1 MSQLKAPNGKPSNLT
16 PEQWKLVRTPQFK
29 AWFGDWENDPENASK
44 IVDENGEPLV
54 VYHGSRFKGNIYK
67 FKHLKEEKLDWT
79 KDSFGFYFSDDK
91 DYAKGYGENIYQCF
105 LNIKNPKLSIEF
117 EHTYLPYHKIHKIIN
132 DGYDGVYFNG
142 SLGNR
147 DYDKDIF
154 YEKEIVA
161 FDPEQIKLADG
172 SNTTFDGKNPDIRFA
187 QGGTMNTIQ
196 QGDALIYKDSEFLD
210 FDNVIY
216 VEHTEDTANGT
227 LVGLSNGQT
236 MFLPQVLKKFRKANE
251 GEINRSNIMS
261 KEIFSK
267 GGKTRRYMKKIKR
280 GGITYGKSHA
290 EGGIPV
296 KNQSTGDML
305 EVEGGEGIVNKRSMA
320 SDKKVKLNGK
330 EMTICEAVSQLNQ
343 LEGGVQ
349 FSCDDVE
356 DRQFIEAMARGGE
369 LERGVRTEQEH
380 IQVLKDL
387 YAKRITPKQ
396 ASKRIAKDHLKE
408 DAHYYS
414 KLSKMEGKMAD
425 GGMSEDLSI
434 YVNYFRSKPY
444 EYEKVTNMKTLNM
457 LKDNGFIEFTSET
470 GKDRMSRGSMD
481 KVNWGEPPH
490 KIRPREIKSAISP
503 TFKFKGKEYI
513 IGYEK
518 GTNFLHFYVLKKGE
532 EWDRYHP
539 QEKMAK
545 GGEIFDKETED
556 LLSDLT
562 KKYAKGGEV
571 VADKT
576 ETINMKDFEGYADQY
591 NGRKN
596 KFFKANDE
604 YQLLVNEGMEL
615 KNNTTLPQDEKDKLL
630 AELREKA
637 REAKTTLGEKRKD
650 FVEMREVKSPFYAP
664 QLADGGI
671 FTSLP
676 KAVRVPHELKE
687 IVKSKSEFPID
698 KEYQFYISKSERFPK
713 IISKGISAKFK
724 LVTLKEGLSTR
735 IYFSISSKATYEKD
749 DVGVWENVAK
759 TLQIIPSLKN
769 DISSISVNKIAR
781 GYDVYFFITKP
792 LSYIDIYNITANVVQ
807 NLIDYQSFISLQKL
821 FKVEEKTTIPPTI
834 PTHKKEDDW
843 NWRFKTEDEL
853 RAELGGDLYA
863 SKDGNVF
870 ATSMRY
876 LLGKKIN
883 ETQEAVEAISKINQ
897 KIYGG
902 VGTIIQKQLG
912 IETPTKDSRENWVIS
927 KWMITNKPLAGESVP
942 PTEEKKYISVKEVE
956 EELMRWTAEKVEEKN
971 GLNSLKYQTP
981 HLLRYILLNQARGK
995 MSDFT
1000 QLIAMAK
1007 QSEKVNG
1014 EMVRLSNEGLPVDG
1028 FVMQLMYKKVL
1039 QLIEDIKAQ
1048 IMLFVKYESDV
1059 KQELDRITF
1068 HIPYLAELDTFDK
1081 DYITH
1086 IK

>member
-29 AWFGDWENDPENASK
+29 AWFGDWENDPTNASK
-44 IVDENGEPLV
+44 VVDENGEPLV
-54 VYHGSRFKGNIYK
+54 VYHGTTFDFNVFTIGRTGGIFFTDNENYAQRFVDGDLKRKGEK
-67 FKHLKEEKLDWT
+67 SKMLK
-79 KDSFGFYFSDDK
+79 
-91 DYAKGYGENIYQCF
+91 CF
-105 LNIKNPKLSIEF
+105 LNVRKYLDSNTKDDILIDDFYNKYIEEGATKSSKRERLKYVRNLEDKF
-117 EHTYLPYHKIHKIIN
+117 QDFYAYLIGFPIIDQNRRNHLLLHK
-132 DGYDGVYFNG
+132 YDGVVKQGYE
-142 SLGNR
+142 
-147 DYDKDIF
+147 DTKF
-154 YEKEIVA
+154 YVVFA
-161 FDPEQIKLADG
+161 SEQIKLADG
-172 SNTTFDGKNPDIRFA
+172 SNTTFDGNNPDIRFA
-187 QGGTMNTIQ
+187 
-196 QGDALIYKDSEFLD
+196 E
-210 FDNVIY
+210 
-216 VEHTEDTANGT
+216 
-227 LVGLSNGQT
+227 
-236 MFLPQVLKKFRKANE
+236 
-251 GEINRSNIMS
+251 
-261 KEIFSK
+261 
-267 GGKTRRYMKKIKR
+267 GGKTKRYMKKIKR

-356 DRQFIEAMARGGE
+356 DRQFIEAMAQGGE

-408 DAHYYS
+408 DSRYYS
-414 KLSKMEGKMAD
+414 KLAKMEGKMAE
-425 GGMSEDLSI
+425 GGGIGREETQENNFGVSYKLGDKFILNDVMSSKKGIETSI
-434 YVNYFRSKPY
+434 TEILPSGLFF
-444 EYEKVTNMKTLNM
+444 KVDKSSNTFSIKTLHSKGSS
-457 LKDNGFIEFTSET
+457 LT
-470 GKDRMSRGSMD
+470 RGQYLIHLS
-481 KVNWGEPPH
+481 
-490 KIRPREIKSAISP
+490 
-503 TFKFKGKEYI
+503 
-513 IGYEK
+513 
-518 GTNFLHFYVLKKGE
+518 
-532 EWDRYHP
+532 
-539 QEKMAK
+539 KMAK

-650 FVEMREVKSPFYAP
+650 FVDMREVKSPFYAP

-687 IVKSKSEFPID
+687 IVKSKNEFPID
-698 KEYQFYISKSERFPK
+698 TEYQFYISKSERFPK

-749 DVGVWENVAK
+749 DNGVWENVAK

-769 DISSISVNKIAR
+769 DISSIAVNKIAR
-781 GYDVYFFITKP
+781 GYDVYFYITKP

-912 IETPTKDSRENWVIS
+912 IEPPTKDSRENWVIS
-927 KWMITNKPLAGESVP
+927 KWMITDKPLAGEEVP
-942 PTEEKKYISVKEVE
+942 PTESKKEITHKDAED
-956 EELMRWTAEKVEEKN
+956 ELMRWAKEKTEEKN
-971 GLNSLKYQTP
+971 DNSTRKYQLH
-981 HLLRYILLNQARGK
+981 HLISYILLNQSNAR

-1000 QLIAMAK
+1000 QFIAMAK
-1007 QSEKVNG
+1007 ESRKLEQEILRLSSEKIPID
-1014 EMVRLSNEGLPVDG
+1014 S
-1028 FVMQLMYKKVL
+1028 FVMKL
-1039 QLIEDIKAQ
+1039 LINRYSESVKDLKSQ
-1048 IMLFVKYESDV
+1048 IMLFVKYESDIA
-1059 KQELDRITF
+1059 QELGNIHS

-1081 DYITH
+1081 DYIIN